1 MLKEDPAD
9 FEKHTKE
16 LLSSIVEQRTQLTI
30 GTGRDKIDVN
40 AAIETILRVTESS
53 GATME
58 QIERR
63 TGLMRD
69 QLVLPMALLMKTD
82 RLHFTR
88 FGEKDI
94 YVSKGKAPEEPA
106 TPPPAKKKE
115 PATVENSA
123 EADAEDATDAEDDE
137 VADDEPPAKRR
148 RFVRDKGDDESIEP
162 TASVLVFGKRKP
174 KEAQTPPKKKS
185 KKAKKS

>member
-1 MLKEDPAD
+1 
-9 FEKHTKE
+9 
-16 LLSSIVEQRTQLTI
+16 
-30 GTGRDKIDVN
+30 
-40 AAIETILRVTESS
+40 LRVTESS

-94 YVSKGKAPEEPA
+94 YVSKGRAPEEPV
-106 TPPPAKKKE
+106 TPPPAKKRKE
-115 PATVENSA
+115 PAAVETSA
-123 EADAEDATDAEDDE
+123 DGDAEDATEAKDDA
-137 VADDEPPAKRR
+137 VAADEPPARRR
-148 RFVRDKGDDESIEP
+148 RFVRDKGDDEDIEP

-174 KEAQTPPKKKS
+174 KEAPKPPKKKS